1 MRKISVSLVFI
12 AVIAASLFSCKKVE
26 TYGSFES
33 MQVGAYVT
41 LVAKGNAILDYAN
54 LANTSADITVREFGS
69 PISSIII
76 YATEG
81 AANLNRT
88 AWKKVKEVPL
98 SGDTKLVVS
107 ATELAAGLG
116 IAPTALKTGTQY
128 TFYNQLILKDGRTF
142 DPANT
147 NSAFQ
152 GIADYNMAMTWSAIV
167 VCPFNPTGFPGSF
180 TVLEDGWSDWSP
192 GATVQVTA
200 ANSTSITL
208 QLYPN
213 TAPAIGGINAKPIT
227 VTINPATGAASIA
240 TAQSYGG
247 YAGFDPDIK
256 VKTVGT
262 NNWVFSCTGTITL
275 RLNHTGTSNWGDY
288 NIRLKKQ

>member
-1 MRKISVSLVFI
+1 MRKIFVSLAFI
-12 AVIAASLFSCKKVE
+12 ATITTTLFSCKKIE

-33 MQVGAYVT
+33 MDVGAYVT
-41 LVAKGNAILDYAN
+41 LVSKGNSILDYGN
-54 LANTSADITVREFGS
+54 LSTTSADITVREFGS

-98 SGDTKLVVS
+98 SGDTKLVVT

-128 TFYNQLILKDGRTF
+128 TFYNQLVLKDGRIF
-142 DPANT
+142 DPSNT
-147 NSAFQ
+147 NSSFQ
-152 GIADYNMAMTWSAIV
+152 GITDYNMAMTWSAIV
-167 VCPFNPTGFPGSF
+167 VCPFSSTGFAGNF
-180 TVLEDGWSDWSP
+180 QVLEDGWADWSA
-192 GATVQVTA
+192 GDVVQVTGA
-200 ANSTSITL
+200 TATSITL
-208 QLYPN
+208 LVYPN
-213 TAPAIGGINAKPIT
+213 PAFGGFNQQPVT
-227 VTINPATGAASIA
+227 VTVNATTGAASIA

-247 YAGFDPDIK
+247 YTGFDNDIK

-288 NIRLKKQ
+288 TLRLKKL

>member
-1 MRKISVSLVFI
+1 MRKIFVSLAFI
-12 AVIAASLFSCKKVE
+12 ATLTTTLFSCKKVE
-26 TYGSFES
+26 TYGSFDS
-33 MQVGAYVT
+33 MTVGAYVT
-41 LVAKGNAILDYAN
+41 LVSKGNSILDYGN
-54 LANTSADITVREFGS
+54 LATTSADITVREFGS

-98 SGDTKLVVS
+98 SGDTKLVVT

-128 TFYNQLILKDGRTF
+128 TFYNQLVLKDGRIF

-147 NSAFQ
+147 NSSFQ
-152 GIADYNMAMTWSAIV
+152 GISDYNMAMTWNAIV
-167 VCPFNPTGFPGSF
+167 VCPFSSTGFAGNF
-180 TVLEDGWSDWSP
+180 RVLEDGWADWSP
-192 GATVQVTA
+192 GDVVQVTA
-200 ANSTSITL
+200 ATATSVTL
-208 QLYPN
+208 NVYPN
-213 TAPAIGGINAKPIT
+213 PAAGGINAKLIT
-227 VTINPATGAASIA
+227 VTVNASTGAASIS

-275 RLNHTGTSNWGDY
+275 RLNHTGLANWGDY
-288 NIRLKKQ
+288 NIRLQKL